1 MTVTDNFWQNLL
13 LGVAAGA
20 ALLLFSA
27 VAFAADVPR
36 LDVAKTCRATAGADL
51 GVKYDVDRYLKSENS
66 ARDQLARQ
74 WASFPAA
81 DRSQCTQTATM
92 GGTAS
97 YVELI
102 ICLELKREVAK
113 APADRKLQSRPSS
126 LPPKR

>member
-20 ALLLFSA
+20 ALLIFSA

-36 LDVAKTCRATAGADL
+36 LDVATACRAAAGADL
-51 GVKYDVDRYLKSENS
+51 GIDYDVNRCLKSEND
-66 ARDQLARQ
+66 ARDQLKTQ

-81 DRSQCTQTATM
+81 DRTLCTQTATM

-102 ICLELKREVAK
+102 TCLELKRDVAK
-113 APADRKLQSRPSS
+113 TPQDYGLNSRPSNLRS
-126 LPPKR
+126 KP

>member
-20 ALLLFSA
+20 ALLIFSA

-36 LDVAKTCRATAGADL
+36 LDVAGACRAGARAEP
-51 GVKYDVDRYLKSENS
+51 GIAYDADRCLKSEND
-66 ARDQLARQ
+66 ARDQLKAQ
-74 WASFPAA
+74 WADFPAA
-81 DRSQCTQTATM
+81 DRSLCTQTATM

-102 ICLELKREVAK
+102 TCLELKREVARM
-113 APADRKLQSRPSS
+113 PADSGLQSRPSGLRS
-126 LPPKR
+126 KP

>member
-20 ALLLFSA
+20 ALLIFSA

-36 LDVAKTCRATAGADL
+36 LDVANACRAAAGADL
-51 GVKYDVDRYLKSENS
+51 GAHYDSDRCLKSEND
-66 ARDQLARQ
+66 ARDQLKAQ
-74 WASFPAA
+74 WANFPAV
-81 DRSQCTQTATM
+81 DRSLCTQTATM

-102 ICLELKREVAK
+102 TCLELKRDVAK
-113 APADRKLQSRPSS
+113 APADLGLQSRPSNLRS
-126 LPPKR
+126 KP

>member
-27 VAFAADVPR
+27 IAFAADVPR
-36 LDVAKTCRATAGADL
+36 LDVAKACRAAAGADP
-51 GVKYDVDRYLKSENS
+51 GAHYDSGRCLKSEND
-66 ARDQLARQ
+66 ARDQLKAQ
-74 WASFPAA
+74 WTNFPAE
-81 DRSQCTQTATM
+81 DRSLCTQTATM

-102 ICLELKREVAK
+102 TCLEMKRDVAK
-113 APADRKLQSRPSS
+113 APAEPGLQSRRSNLRSKP
-126 LPPKR
+126 

>member
-27 VAFAADVPR
+27 MAFAADVPR
-36 LDVAKTCRATAGADL
+36 LDVAGACRAAATADPGAN
-51 GVKYDVDRYLKSENS
+51 YDADRCLKSEND
-66 ARDQLARQ
+66 ARDQLKAQ
-74 WASFPAA
+74 WANFPAE
-81 DRSQCTQTATM
+81 DRSLCTQTATM

-102 ICLELKREVAK
+102 TCLEMKRDVAK
-113 APADRKLQSRPSS
+113 EPADLGLESRPSR
-126 LPPKR
+126 LRTKP